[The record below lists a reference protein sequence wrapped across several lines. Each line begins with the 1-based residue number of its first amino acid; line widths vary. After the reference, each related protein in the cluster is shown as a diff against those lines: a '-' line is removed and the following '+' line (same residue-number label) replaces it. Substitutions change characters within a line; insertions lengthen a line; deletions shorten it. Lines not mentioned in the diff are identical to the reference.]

1 MSNDEKKKLKD
12 KETIIK
18 RIKISFEKKLIGQ
31 TKILNWRVKL
41 KKNQINKWIK
51 KILIFNELND
61 DRWNFK
67 KIMKNDWS
75 QPNPIF
81 RIL

>member
-18 RIKISFEKKLIGQ
+18 RIKISFKKKLIGQ

-51 KILIFNELND
+51 KNT
-61 DRWNFK
+61 NFQRTQ
-67 KIMKNDWS
+67 WW
-75 QPNPIF
+75 
-81 RIL
+81 

>member
-31 TKILNWRVKL
+31 TKLLN
-41 KKNQINKWIK
+41 
-51 KILIFNELND
+51 
-61 DRWNFK
+61 
-67 KIMKNDWS
+67 
-75 QPNPIF
+75 
-81 RIL
+81 